1 MSAWNLNFICFQ
13 LILFYYHSSRP
24 VAVDRDEPEDFPAPK
39 FTIDLNSVS
48 IKEGHD
54 ANFACKVEP
63 TSDSNLEVEWLRNG
77 VPIAAGK
84 SSLNLD
90 FKKSLN
96 CQI

>member
-1 MSAWNLNFICFQ
+1 MEPEVYLFPTKNDIKLTI
-13 LILFYYHSSRP
+13 ILFYYPSSRP
-24 VAVDRDEPEDFPAPK
+24 VTVDRDEADNFPAPK
-39 FTIDLNSVS
+39 FTIDLNSVT

-84 SSLNLD
+84 SSLN
-90 FKKSLN
+90 
-96 CQI
+96 